1 MTAEIAILNS
11 QAVALAA
18 DSAVTL
24 SDGTSRAPKI
34 YNTVNKL
41 FTLSKHEPVGVMI
54 YGSAELGGLPVET
67 AVKVFRDQ
75 LGQDAFGSLQEY
87 ANSFLE
93 FLGTSALLFP
103 QRRQD
108 LFVHRGSFRFLSRVK
123 QDLDLRVKARIEAEG
138 EISESAL
145 KDELTALLEQHR
157 LAVEGKEL
165 VSSADQ
171 TDVQSVSAAHSEVI
185 DGVTNQVFEQA
196 PVSDDQRVLLRELV
210 SRTLL
215 NIRSVVSDCGMV
227 FAGFGTNDVCPML
240 VEYNVRGVVAGKP
253 HHHFIMSID
262 GRERHGIYPF
272 AQTEMVATF
281 IEGISP
287 TIKATIYNYM
297 QLISEELPKAIVHDT
312 DDGEMPSEQRDD
324 IRDGLKGILQSAEKQ
339 MRETL
344 EAYIKSEQVAPV
356 VDTVESL
363 PKHELAEMAETLV
376 NLTSFR
382 KRVSPDA
389 ETVGGPVDVAII
401 SRGDGFIWIKRKHY
415 FQSELNHQFFNNYFE
430 PRKRG

>member
-1 MTAEIAILNS
+1 MTAEVAILNS

-41 FTLSKHEPVGVMI
+41 FTLSKHAPVGVMI
-54 YGSAELGGLPVET
+54 YGTAELGSLPVET

-75 LGQDAFGSLQEY
+75 LGQDAFESLQEY

-108 LFVHRGSFRFLSRVK
+108 RFVRLGSLRFLSRVK
-123 QDLDLRVKARIEAEG
+123 QDLDCRVKARIKVGG
-138 EISESAL
+138 EISGSGL
-145 KDELTALLEQHR
+145 QDELTALFEQHR
-157 LAVEGKEL
+157 QAVEGNDL
-165 VSSADQ
+165 LSSADQ

-196 PVSDDQRVLLRELV
+196 PVSDDQRALLRELV
-210 SRTLL
+210 ARTLL

-227 FAGFGTNDVCPML
+227 FAGFGTHDVCPML

-253 HHHFIMSID
+253 HHHFIKIID
-262 GRERHGIYPF
+262 GHEIYGVYPF
-272 AQTEMVATF
+272 AQTEMVSTF

-287 TIKATIYNYM
+287 TIKAIIYNSM
-297 QLISEELPKAIVHDT
+297 HRISDELLMRSSTQMMARCRQSNATISEMDSRESYNL
-312 DDGEMPSEQRDD
+312 
-324 IRDGLKGILQSAEKQ
+324 LKDKCWKLW
-339 MRETL
+339 RHT
-344 EAYIKSEQVAPV
+344 
-356 VDTVESL
+356 
-363 PKHELAEMAETLV
+363 
-376 NLTSFR
+376 
-382 KRVSPDA
+382 
-389 ETVGGPVDVAII
+389 
-401 SRGDGFIWIKRKHY
+401 
-415 FQSELNHQFFNNYFE
+415 
-430 PRKRG
+430 

>member
-1 MTAEIAILNS
+1 MTAEIAILNR

-75 LGQDAFGSLQEY
+75 LGQDAFESLQDY

-93 FLGTSALLFP
+93 FLDTSSALLFP
-103 QRRQD
+103 QRSQD
-108 LFVHRGSFRFLSRVK
+108 LFVQRGSLRFLSRVK
-123 QDLDLRVKARIEAEG
+123 QDLDRRVKARIKGEG
-138 EISESAL
+138 EISEGAI
-145 KDELTALLEQHR
+145 KEELTALLQQHR
-157 LAVEGKEL
+157 QAVEGEKL
-165 VSSADQ
+165 LSSADP
-171 TDVQSVSAAHSEVI
+171 TDVQSVSATHSEVI
-185 DGVTNQVFEQA
+185 DGATNQVFEQA
-196 PVSDDQRVLLRELV
+196 PVSDGQRVLLRELV

-227 FAGFGTNDVCPML
+227 FAGFGTHDVCPML
-240 VEYNVRGVVAGKP
+240 VQYDVRGVVAGKP

-262 GRERHGIYPF
+262 GHERHGIYPF
-272 AQTEMVATF
+272 AQTEMIATF

-287 TIKATIYNYM
+287 TIKATIYNSM
-297 QLISEELPKAIVHDT
+297 HRISEELPNAIIDDT
-312 DDGEMPSEQRDD
+312 EDGGMPSEQRDS

-344 EAYIKSEQVAPV
+344 EAYIKSEQITPV
-356 VDTVESL
+356 VDTVVSL

-382 KRVSPDA
+382 QRVSPDA

-415 FQSELNHQFFNNYFE
+415 FQAELNHQFFNNYFE
-430 PRKRG
+430 PRK

>member
-24 SDGTSRAPKI
+24 SDGTSRVPKI
-34 YNTVNKL
+34 YNTINKL

-75 LGQDAFGSLQEY
+75 LGQDAFESLQEY

-108 LFVHRGSFRFLSRVK
+108 RFVQHGSLRFLSSVK
-123 QDLDLRVKARIEAEG
+123 QDLDRRVKARIEVDG

-145 KDELTALLEQHR
+145 KDELTALLEEHR
-157 LAVEGKEL
+157 QAVQGKEL
-165 VSSADQ
+165 LSSADP

-227 FAGFGTNDVCPML
+227 FAGFGAHDVCPML

-253 HHHFIMSID
+253 HHHFIKSID

-297 QLISEELPKAIVHDT
+297 QRISEELPNAIVGDT
-312 DDGEMPSEQRDD
+312 DDGGMPSEQRDN

-344 EAYIKSEQVAPV
+344 EAYIKSEQITPV

-363 PKHELAEMAETLV
+363 PKHDLAEMAGTLV

-415 FQSELNHQFFNNYFE
+415 FQAELNHQFFNNYFE
-430 PRKRG
+430 PRK

>member
-54 YGSAELGGLPVET
+54 YGSAELGSLPVET

-75 LGQDAFGSLQEY
+75 LGQDAFESLQEY
-87 ANSFLE
+87 ANHFLE

-108 LFVHRGSFRFLSRVK
+108 SFVRLGSLRFLSRVK
-123 QDLDLRVKARIEAEG
+123 QDLDCRVKARIKVDG

-145 KDELTALLEQHR
+145 KDELTALFEQHR
-157 LAVEGKEL
+157 QAVEGEKL
-165 VSSADQ
+165 LSSADP

-196 PVSDDQRVLLRELV
+196 PVSDDQRVLLRELA

-215 NIRSVVSDCGMV
+215 NIRPVVSDCGMV
-227 FAGFGTNDVCPML
+227 FAGFGTHDVCPML

-253 HHHFIMSID
+253 HHHFIKSID

-272 AQTEMVATF
+272 AQTEMVSTF

-287 TIKATIYNYM
+287 TVKAIIYKSM
-297 QLISEELPKAIVHDT
+297 HRISDELPNAIVGT
-312 DDGEMPSEQRDD
+312 DDGAMPSEQRDN
-324 IRDGLKGILQSAEKQ
+324 IRDGLKGILQSAERQ
-339 MRETL
+339 MRDTL
-344 EAYIKSEQVAPV
+344 EAYIKSEQITPMLNTVA
-356 VDTVESL
+356 SL

-415 FQSELNHQFFNNYFE
+415 FQAELNHQFFNNYFE
-430 PRKRG
+430 PRKRC

>member
-24 SDGTSRAPKI
+24 SDGTSRVPKI
-34 YNTVNKL
+34 YNTINKL

-75 LGQDAFGSLQEY
+75 LGQDAFESLQEY

-108 LFVHRGSFRFLSRVK
+108 RFVQHGSLRFLSSVK
-123 QDLDLRVKARIEAEG
+123 RDLDRRVKARIEVDG

-145 KDELTALLEQHR
+145 KDELTALLEEHR
-157 LAVEGKEL
+157 QAVQGKEL
-165 VSSADQ
+165 LSSADP

-227 FAGFGTNDVCPML
+227 FAGFGTHDVCPML

-253 HHHFIMSID
+253 HHHFIKSID

-287 TIKATIYNYM
+287 TIKETIYNSM
-297 QLISEELPKAIVHDT
+297 HQISDELPNAIVDDT
-312 DDGEMPSEQRDD
+312 DDGAMPSEQRDN
-324 IRDGLKGILQSAEKQ
+324 IRDGLKGILQSVERQ

-344 EAYIKSEQVAPV
+344 EAYIKSEQITPMLNT
-356 VDTVESL
+356 VDSL
-363 PKHELAEMAETLV
+363 PKHELAEMAGTLV

-415 FQSELNHQFFNNYFE
+415 FQAELNHQFFNNYFE
-430 PRKRG
+430 PRK